1 LTSSDRRRTTSSARR
16 QTGLRQ
22 QLAVEAARIISE
34 QGIRDFGLA
43 KRKAAE
49 RLGIQDDFA
58 LPSNREI
65 DSALRQHQSLFQSL
79 EQPRWLRE
87 RRLAAV
93 EAMRFFAAFEPR
105 LVGAVLD
112 GSADQHS
119 AVCLHLFCRHRSDVE
134 NWLLDRRIPFE
145 ADERRIR
152 LDAERDASVPVLR
165 LVADDIA
172 FDLSLFDVD
181 AVRQAPLDRITEKP
195 MQRAGLEHVLRLL
208 AEDAT
213 PES

>member
-1 LTSSDRRRTTSSARR
+1 MTSSDRRRASSAARR

-34 QGIRDFGLA
+34 QGVRDFGLA

-79 EQPRWLRE
+79 DQPRWLRE
-87 RRLAAV
+87 RRLAAM
-93 EAMRFFAAFEPR
+93 EAMRFFAAFQPR

-134 NWLLDRRIPFE
+134 NWLVDRKIPFDV
-145 ADERRIR
+145 DERRIR
-152 LDAERDASVPVLR
+152 LDAQREDSVPVLR

-172 FDLSLFDVD
+172 FDLSLFDLD
-181 AVRQAPLDRITEKP
+181 AIRQAPLDRITEKP
-195 MQRAGLEHVLRLL
+195 MQRAGLDQVARLL
-208 AEDAT
+208 AGDPAA
-213 PES
+213 PV

>member
-1 LTSSDRRRTTSSARR
+1 M
-16 QTGLRQ
+16 
-22 QLAVEAARIISE
+22 EAARIISE

-172 FDLSLFDVD
+172 FDVSLFDLD

-208 AEDAT
+208 AEDAAH
-213 PES
+213 ES

>member
-1 LTSSDRRRTTSSARR
+1 MTSSDRRRPQASARR
-16 QTGLRQ
+16 QTGLRE

-49 RLGIQDDFA
+49 RLGVHDDFA

-79 EQPRWLRE
+79 DQPRWLRE

-93 EAMRFFAAFEPR
+93 ESMRFFARFEPR

-112 GSADQHS
+112 GSADQYS
-119 AVCLHLFCRHRSDVE
+119 AVCLHLFCTHRAEVE
-134 NWLLDRRIPFE
+134 NWLRDRNIPFDV
-145 ADERRIR
+145 DERRIR
-152 LDAERDASVPVLR
+152 MDIHHDASVPVLK
-165 LVADDIA
+165 LCADDIN
-172 FDLSLFDVD
+172 FDLSLFEID
-181 AVRQAPLDRITEKP
+181 ALRQAPLDRITERP
-195 MQRAGLEHVLRLL
+195 MRRA
-208 AEDAT
+208 AIDAVSALIDQT
-213 PES
+213 

>member
-1 LTSSDRRRTTSSARR
+1 MTSSDRRRTTSSARR